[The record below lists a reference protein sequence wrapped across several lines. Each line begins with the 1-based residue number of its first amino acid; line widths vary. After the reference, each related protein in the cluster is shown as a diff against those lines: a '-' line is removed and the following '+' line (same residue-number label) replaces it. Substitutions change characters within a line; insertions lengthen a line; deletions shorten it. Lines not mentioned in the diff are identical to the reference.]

1 MRANRDQLVRDL
13 YDWISSAEQP
23 KDLPR
28 LLDPALLDLARELAA
43 TFDQDAPD
51 VATPAAAVAA
61 GMIVAVH
68 WSRYQLLPDGQ
79 DQDDFRSLLKWS
91 AVLTSVAP
99 HLVPE
104 PVRDYLAD
112 AASSAGAAAG
122 EAGGGVAVMYED
134 YQRTGNIE
142 SLQSAI
148 ALLREEADAAAP
160 GDQDWPRRLSNLGAA
175 LQVRF
180 ERTGEV
186 ADLDEAIMLG
196 REAAESTPPGDQD
209 RPGRLSNLGAALR
222 VRYGHTGRPRDLD
235 DAITYGR
242 AAVAAAPPGHEDRPA
257 ALSNL
262 AAAVQV
268 RFERTGQ
275 ALDLDQAINLNREA
289 IDATQAGDLDWPSRL
304 ANLGTA
310 LQVRFE
316 RTGQLGDLDEAIT
329 VSGAA
334 VSAAVPPHPH
344 PHRARYLSNLGN
356 ALRVR
361 FDRTGQAGDLERAI
375 AVSQEA
381 VDTAP
386 DGHPD
391 RPRYLSNLGNALR
404 ARFERTGRQSDLD
417 QAVAC
422 FRAAVDATS
431 AERPDLSR
439 HLSNLGA
446 ALLVRFGR
454 TGQVTDLDEAIAAS
468 RAAVDIA
475 PSAHP
480 FRALYLSNLGNA
492 LQDRFRRSGQ
502 QADLDEAIAV
512 NREAVD
518 TSPADH
524 PDRPMRLS
532 NFGSALRLRFERTGD
547 PSDLDVAISRLSE
560 ARSAIPVDHAE
571 RSAVLSNLGA
581 ALLARFRR
589 SAEQSD
595 LDEAIAV
602 TREAIDASPADHPD
616 RALRLA
622 NLGTGLRLRFE
633 RLRQAPDLAAALEAF
648 RGGAAVLTAPP
659 GRRVDA
665 ARGWGQCAMLAGEP
679 GSAVAGY
686 ATAIELLPL
695 VAWHG
700 LDQPTREH
708 HLRESTGLAC
718 DAAAA
723 AIAAGQPARAVELLE
738 AGRSVLWTQALHL
751 REDLAVLRERAPDL
765 AAALE
770 ASRAVLNTAA
780 DDPRTAGAAG
790 QAKALEKRRQAA
802 RDWDDAIGQVR
813 SIKGFERFLLP
824 FPFPALRAA
833 ASGPVVVV
841 NISRHSSHAL
851 IVAPAAKPGL
861 SSAPRV
867 VGLPGARFEIVA
879 DQANTLL
886 AALQRASDP
895 ALPWPAREADRH
907 AVFNVLAW
915 SWQVIAEPI
924 LAALGHTGVPRGRIE
939 DWPRVWWCPTGPA
952 TVLPLHAAG
961 QHPRTATQH
970 ATMGEAAAIADTV
983 AGRVVSSYTQ
993 NLTSLA
999 HTNARP
1005 APGRVRQLAVGVPEA
1020 PAYAPGASSL
1030 PTVTDELRAVA
1041 RHVPTPGRATSMIG
1055 PAAIR
1060 QAVLDAL
1067 PGHSWLHLSC
1077 HGVQDQADASRSAFL
1092 LYDQPLTVTDLA
1104 ALNLR
1109 ETDLAYLAACQTAFG
1124 DLRLLDEALHLAGAL
1139 QVVGYRHVL
1148 ATLWSISDAAA
1159 PTMADLTYAY
1169 LVNGRNPGHPCR
1181 AGKPSADRAAHALHH
1196 AVTRL
1201 RQSCPDEPLL
1211 WAPYIHI
1218 GP

>member
-1 MRANRDQLVRDL
+1 MRANRDQLVKDL
-13 YDWISSAEQP
+13 YDRISSAEQS

-28 LLDPALLDLARELAA
+28 LLDPELLDLVGELAA

-51 VATPAAAVAA
+51 VGTPAAAVAA

-79 DQDDFRSLLKWS
+79 DQGDFRSLLKWS
-91 AVLTSVAP
+91 AVLTPVAP

-122 EAGGGVAVMYED
+122 EAGGGAAVMYED
-134 YQRTGNIE
+134 FHRTGNIE

-148 ALLREEADAAAP
+148 ALLWEEADAAAP
-160 GDQDWPRRLSNLGAA
+160 GDQDRPRRLSNLGAA

-186 ADLDEAIMLG
+186 ADLDEAIALG
-196 REAAESTPPGDQD
+196 REAAESTSPGDRD

-222 VRYGHTGRPRDLD
+222 VRYGRTGRPRDLD

-242 AAVAAAPPGHEDRPA
+242 AAVAAAPSGHEDRPA

-275 ALDLDQAINLNREA
+275 VPDLDQAIDLNREA
-289 IDATQAGDLDWPSRL
+289 IDATQPGDLDWPNRL

-334 VSAAVPPHPH
+334 VDAAAPLH

-361 FDRTGQAGDLERAI
+361 FDRTGQAGDLKRAI

-404 ARFERTGRQSDLD
+404 ARFERTGRQADLD
-417 QAVAC
+417 QAIAC

-431 AERPDLSR
+431 AERPDLPR

-454 TGQVTDLDEAIAAS
+454 TGQVTDLDEAIATS
-468 RAAVDIA
+468 RAAVDVT

-512 NREAVD
+512 NRDAVD

-532 NFGSALRLRFERTGD
+532 NFGSALRLRFERTGN
-547 PSDLDVAISRLSE
+547 PSDLDVAISRLSQ
-560 ARSAIPVDHAE
+560 ARSTIPVDHPE
-571 RSAVLSNLGA
+571 RPAVLSNLGA
-581 ALLARFRR
+581 ALLARFRH
-589 SAEQSD
+589 SGEQSD

-622 NLGTGLRLRFE
+622 NLGTALRLRFE
-633 RLRQAPDLAAALEAF
+633 RIRRASDLTAALDAF
-648 RGGAAVLTAPP
+648 REGAAVLTAPP

-770 ASRAVLNTAA
+770 ASRTVLNTSAE
-780 DDPRTAGAAG
+780 DSGTAGPAG
-790 QAKALEKRRQAA
+790 QAKALEERRQAA

-851 IVAPAAKPGL
+851 IVAPAAEPGL

-867 VGLPGARFEIVA
+867 VALPGARSETVV

-886 AALQRASDP
+886 AALQRAPDP

-915 SWQVIAEPI
+915 SWQVITKPI
-924 LAALGHTGVPRGRIE
+924 LATLGHTCVPRDRIE

-961 QHPRTATQH
+961 LHPRTATQH

-993 NLTSLA
+993 SLTSLA
-999 HTNARP
+999 RTSARP
-1005 APGRVRQLAVGVPEA
+1005 APARVRQLAVGVPEA

-1030 PTVTDELRAVA
+1030 PMVTDELRSVA
-1041 RHVPTPGRATSMIG
+1041 RHLPTPGRATSMIG
-1055 PAAIR
+1055 PTAIR
-1060 QAVLDAL
+1060 RAVLDAL
-1067 PGHSWLHLSC
+1067 PGHPWLHLSC

-1092 LYDQPLTVTDLA
+1092 LHDEPLTVTDLA
-1104 ALNLR
+1104 ALNLH

-1124 DLRLLDEALHLAGAL
+1124 DLRLLDEAQHLAGAL
-1139 QVVGYRHVL
+1139 QLVGYRHVL
-1148 ATLWSISDAAA
+1148 ATLWYVSDAAA
-1159 PTMADLTYAY
+1159 PTMADVIYAH
-1169 LVNGRNPGHPCR
+1169 LAHQDPGHPSP
-1181 AGKPSADRAAHALHH
+1181 ADKPSADRAAHALHH

-1211 WAPYIHI
+1211 WAPYVHI